1 MIAAPEPRSIGRAP
15 STTRSTLHA
24 MAVSATYL
32 HEFVEPLGYLDFA
45 AIGPPS
51 RRVCAAV
58 ADAYAR
64 VAEPQGN
71 MGAPILGA
79 YEAALGTAGRVLGVA
94 PELVTVVPSTSA
106 GLFRIAFGLAPFGGN
121 IVVPS
126 HEFPAN
132 VYPWLRAAGMGGPEI
147 RRVDIPDRRITAGAL
162 SEAVDDETRAI
173 AVSWVDYLSG
183 FRCDLGSLRE
193 LADDALLIVDAIQG
207 LGAFEFPVALADV
220 VVAGGQ
226 KWLRSGWGSGLM
238 ALSPRSL
245 EMLHPTLTG
254 WWGVE
259 DSFDWDAPPP
269 HTARSDAEQFQD
281 GSPPLFGAFAL
292 RAALEVVEAE
302 GIRAIQAAVMEN
314 VAAAEDVISAAGGE
328 ILALWDRDDERSGI
342 LAFRFEDEPSAQVTQ
357 RLDDAEIIVSER
369 GGWVRVAPHASTDPG
384 VFDVL
389 AEVLHNG

>member
-1 MIAAPEPRSIGRAP
+1 
-15 STTRSTLHA
+15 
-24 MAVSATYL
+24 MAVSDIYL
-32 HEFVEPLGYLDFA
+32 HEFAEPLGYLDFA

-51 RRVCAAV
+51 RRVRTAV

-64 VAEPQGN
+64 VAEPEGN
-71 MGAPILGA
+71 IGPPILGA
-79 YEAALGTAGRVLGVA
+79 YEAALGTAGRFLGVA
-94 PELVTVVPSTSA
+94 PELVTVVPSTST

-121 IVVPS
+121 IVVPA

-147 RRVDIPDRRITAGAL
+147 RLVDVPDRRITAGAL

-183 FRCDLGSLRE
+183 FRCDLESLRE

-226 KWLRSGWGSGLM
+226 KWLRAGWGSGLL
-238 ALSPRSL
+238 ALSPRSV

-259 DSFDWDAPPP
+259 DSFDWDTPPP
-269 HTARSDAEQFQD
+269 HAARSDAEQFQD
-281 GSPPLFGAFAL
+281 GTPPLFGAFAL
-292 RAALEVVEAE
+292 QAAIEVIEAE
-302 GIRAIQAAVMEN
+302 GITAIQATVMDTVVVVEEAIN
-314 VAAAEDVISAAGGE
+314 AAGGE
-328 ILALWDRDDERSGI
+328 ILENWDGDDERSGI
-342 LAFRFEDEPSAQVTQ
+342 LAFRLEGESSAQTTQ
-357 RLDDAEIIVSER
+357 RLDDAGVIVSDR
-369 GGWVRVAPHASTDPG
+369 SGWVRLAPHASTDPA
-384 VFDVL
+384 VVDVL
-389 AEVLHNG
+389 AEVIDQQR